1 MIVAVVVT
9 YSAHDEL
16 VRCVKG
22 LTDDPLIDRTV
33 VVDNS
38 GHVEL
43 SPHERV
49 EIVAATSNGGFAGGA
64 NLGFEH
70 ARRLGADWVVLV
82 NDDVEFPGVW
92 LPDVVDAFDGA
103 DVGAVQPLLVG
114 ESGLVESAGVV
125 LDRFGAG
132 TDAERGMSVDALA
145 DEPFPIAMFTGG
157 AVVFRP
163 SFLAETRGFD
173 ERFFLYYEDVD
184 LARRGTELGWRYR
197 CVPHSQVLHR
207 PGTSSSKLGA
217 HVVYLRERNRLWSA
231 VRHESPATVGRAL
244 GLSIR
249 RCRHQPRRAHFR
261 ALFAGLGGVPV
272 RLVERWRSPRRRA
285 RRTVNSRVA
294 S

>member
-22 LTDDPLIDRTV
+22 LIDDPLIDCTV

-43 SPHERV
+43 PPHERV
-49 EIVAATSNGGFAGGA
+49 EIVAASSNGGFAGGA
-64 NLGFEH
+64 NLGFAH
-70 ARRLGADWVVLV
+70 ARRLGADWLVLL
-82 NDDVEFPGVW
+82 NDDVEFPGTW
-92 LPDVVDAFDGA
+92 LPDVLDAFDSA

-132 TDAERGMSVDALA
+132 TDADRGSSVDVL
-145 DEPFPIAMFTGG
+145 DVEPFPILMFTGG

-163 SFLAETRGFD
+163 AFLDQTAGFD

-184 LARRGTELGWRYR
+184 LARRGTELGWVYR
-197 CVPHSQVLHR
+197 CAPRAQVLHR

-217 HVVYLRERNRLWSA
+217 HVVYLRERNRLWA
-231 VRHESPATVGRAL
+231 TVRHGSASMMARSFGLAL
-244 GLSIR
+244 R
-249 RCRHQPRRAHFR
+249 RCRHEPRRAHIT
-261 ALFAGLGGVPV
+261 ALLAGLRGTPR
-272 RLVERWRSPRRRA
+272 RLVERYRA
-285 RRTVNSRVA
+285 RRA
-294 S
+294 